1 MAGVNKAIILGHLGR
16 DPEMTYTPSGLA
28 VCKFSLATS
37 KKRKD
42 GQDVTQWHRCT
53 AFDKAGELIS
63 RYVSKGN
70 MLYIEGEITYSQY
83 EKDGVTRYSTDII
96 VREFNFVSSGGG
108 QQGGYQG
115 NQQGGGYQGGQGGG
129 GGYQPQGGGG
139 GGYQPQGGGGQ
150 QGGGQGGGYQ
160 PPQPPQG
167 GGAPAGAPSGGGY
180 QGGAGSGAS
189 PADPGMTGG
198 SPPDDDIPF

>member
-1 MAGVNKAIILGHLGR
+1 MAGVNKAIILGRLGR

-42 GQDVTQWHRCT
+42 GQEVTQWHRCT

-63 RYVSKGN
+63 RYVSKGH
-70 MLYIEGEITYSQY
+70 MLYIEGEINYSQY
-83 EKDGVTRYSTDII
+83 EKEGVTRYSTDII
-96 VREFNFVSSGGG
+96 VREFNFVGSAGGAQNN
-108 QQGGYQG
+108 QQGNDSQG
-115 NQQGGGYQGGQGGG
+115 GGGYQGGQGGGQGG

-139 GGYQPQGGGGQ
+139 YQGG
-150 QGGGQGGGYQ
+150 GGGQGGGYQ
-160 PPQPPQG
+160 PPQAPQG
-167 GGAPAGAPSGGGY
+167 GGGAPGGGGGGY
-180 QGGAGSGAS
+180 QGGAGPGAN

>member
-1 MAGVNKAIILGHLGR
+1 MAGINKAIILGHLGR

-28 VCKFSLATS
+28 VCKFSIATS

-42 GQDVTQWHRCT
+42 GQEVTQWHRCT

-70 MLYIEGEITYSQY
+70 MLYIEGEITYGQY
-83 EKDGVTRYSTDII
+83 EKDGVTRYTTDII
-96 VREFNFVSSGGG
+96 VREFNFISAGGG
-108 QQGGYQG
+108 QQ
-115 NQQGGGYQGGQGGG
+115 GGYQGGQGGG

-139 GGYQPQGGGGQ
+139 Y

-167 GGAPAGAPSGGGY
+167 GGGAPAGGGGGY
-180 QGGAGSGAS
+180 QGGAGPGAS

>member
-42 GQDVTQWHRCT
+42 GQEVTQWHRCT

-63 RYVSKGN
+63 RYVSKGQ
-70 MLYIEGEITYSQY
+70 MLYISGELNYSQY

-96 VREFNFVSSGGG
+96 VREFNFVSSGSAPQGG
-108 QQGGYQG
+108 AQNNQQGNDSQG
-115 NQQGGGYQGGQGGG
+115 GGGYQGGQGGG
-129 GGYQPQGGGG
+129 GYQPQGGGG
-139 GGYQPQGGGGQ
+139 Y

-160 PPQPPQG
+160 PPQAPQGG
-167 GGAPAGAPSGGGY
+167 GGAPAGGGGY